1 MVFVIIN
8 NKDSSIKDEM
18 INNIRSGISNHTMDE
33 LLKSVIDAK
42 KTDLIIVQENI
53 IYSLTTSDNQ
63 KNNEQ
68 KN

>member
-33 LLKSVIDAK
+33 LLKSVIDGK
-42 KTDLIIVQENI
+42 KTDLIIVQENT
-53 IYSLTTSDNQ
+53 IYTLTTSDNQ